1 MYKRHITEQ
10 ETTPYPLFHH
20 GLPTLRQLRESYNL
34 SYFEVA
40 QAAKVHPRV
49 VYWMEHGISVYPI
62 EAVYILSSFSV
73 RTNGRYT
80 YTFDNVQGIRLKNLG
95 PIHISRVMS
104 KEYCNGK

>member
-1 MYKRHITEQ
+1 MYKRPITEQ
-10 ETTPYPLFHH
+10 DTIPFPLFRHN
-20 GLPTLRQLRESYNL
+20 LPTLRQLRESYNL

-40 QAAKVHPRV
+40 QAAKVHLRV

-73 RTNGRYT
+73 RTNGQHS

-95 PIHISRVMS
+95 PIRQPTPIRRYS
-104 KEYCNGK
+104 NGK